1 MFRPVNRYILV
12 DIPQKQEPETSSGI
26 VLPESFKPTE
36 EKHMVVSVISWAT
49 DVKFENVLNINSK
62 LVIDRSMIEEVD
74 IKGKKY
80 SLILENYVLGI
91 I

>member
-1 MFRPVNRYILV
+1 MFSPVNRYILV
-12 DIPQKQEPETSSGI
+12 DIPQKQEPGTPSGI

-36 EKHMVVSVISWAT
+36 EKHMVVSVISWAK